1 MSSLASYNFT
11 KKTFYIVIFPA
22 HVQIA
27 TEVSRLLPR
36 IHLTLL
42 YHVILIMQQEQVF
55 WIREV
60 LFHIIIAQ
68 STTISWV
75 KFNPR
80 GYTFTITYR
89 VKVKWVLL
97 QNVSV
102 MNNDIWFVSFTSYM
116 LNLHLQ
122 IKFGGSALTGLKKHP
137 CITNSWLNEV
147 KQC

>member
-1 MSSLASYNFT
+1 M
-11 KKTFYIVIFPA
+11 
-22 HVQIA
+22 
-27 TEVSRLLPR
+27 
-36 IHLTLL
+36 
-42 YHVILIMQQEQVF
+42 
-55 WIREV
+55 REV

-75 KFNPR
+75 KLNPR
-80 GYTFTITYR
+80 GYTFTIMYR

-122 IKFGGSALTGLKKHP
+122 I
-137 CITNSWLNEV
+137 
-147 KQC
+147 